1 MIVFVFFSIFLS
13 SINIVLS
20 LTMNYAR
27 RKEREY
33 KEQLRRYSSFEEELS
48 LMTVVLQLYK
58 ARIKNHKKQLKY
70 IFISSLFA
78 TISEM
83 ERRSFLCFFS
93 INDVSLSII
102 NVYELMNYKIVTIK
116 IENIYKLQK
125 KIHKNTQNNFNT
137 FKSLLHICAPEGYK
151 ANCFIRFLVIAEDK
165 N

>member
-58 ARIKNHKKQLKY
+58 ERIKN
-70 IFISSLFA
+70 
-78 TISEM
+78 
-83 ERRSFLCFFS
+83 
-93 INDVSLSII
+93 
-102 NVYELMNYKIVTIK
+102 IK
-116 IENIYKLQK
+116 
-125 KIHKNTQNNFNT
+125 NN
-137 FKSLLHICAPEGYK
+137 
-151 ANCFIRFLVIAEDK
+151 
-165 N
+165 